1 MHHRTFKEWKQEL
14 KENTYSPE
22 VHWVFDDW
30 EYEKEEMLKRFEEMI
45 ELKR

>member
-1 MHHRTFKEWKQEL
+1 MHHRTFKEWKKEL

-30 EYEKEEMLKRFEEMI
+30 EHARKKTLRRLEEMI